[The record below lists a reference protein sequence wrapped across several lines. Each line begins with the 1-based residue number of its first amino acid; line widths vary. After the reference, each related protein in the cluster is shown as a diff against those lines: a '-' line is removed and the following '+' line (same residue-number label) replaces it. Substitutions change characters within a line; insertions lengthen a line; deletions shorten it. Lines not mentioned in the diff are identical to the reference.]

1 MRRALL
7 PGGVLPPDPK
17 PQVNHEKTSNKL
29 RLKDILQNTRTA
41 LFIIVKVMKN
51 TRENEETASDQRI
64 LRSYD
69 N

>member
-1 MRRALL
+1 M
-7 PGGVLPPDPK
+7 VFFPK
-17 PQVNHEKTSNKL
+17 THNLILIMQKTSEKL
-29 RLKDILQNTRTA
+29 KLKDILQNTRTA

-51 TRENEETASDQRI
+51 TKENEETASDQRI